1 MKLLNRALLAA
12 LLASGAV
19 GVAVA
24 KDKPAAAP
32 AVAPGGADQKNIS
45 KPGRAAIV
53 NIQKLQTAGD
63 QAGALAAIRAA
74 RAAGGLNETDRF
86 YLAQTELST
95 GQALKDDA
103 VMEEALRESVATSFL
118 PADQRAKYV
127 QNLGALAYKR
137 KDYAAATTAF
147 EQYIQLR
154 PDDADAI
161 LNLALLYGDY
171 KQNDKAIATL
181 EKAIAAKTAKGEAAP
196 EIWYRQRLKVAFDN
210 KLGPQTS
217 AASLA
222 LIAAYPKPEN
232 WNLLL
237 NIYRDGQ
244 ANDDQLTLDAMRL
257 MRAVG
262 GLGPEREYEEYAS
275 VAIEKG
281 LPGEAKAVLDEGTA
295 AKKIGTKPIDKE
307 LYASANKN
315 LAADKASLP
324 GLERDAAKAPTGK
337 GPLATGDA
345 FYGYGN
351 YAKAADMY
359 RIAVSKGGVDANT
372 ANLRLG
378 AALAMAGD
386 KAGATTAFQAVT
398 SGPRAPLA
406 QFWLIKV
413 NGKA

>member
-1 MKLLNRALLAA
+1 MKAYNRALLAA
-12 LLASGAV
+12 LLASGMTGAV
-19 GVAVA
+19 IA
-24 KDKPAAAP
+24 KEKPAAAP

-45 KPGRAAIV
+45 KGARAAIV
-53 NIQKLQTAGD
+53 NIQKLTAAGD

-74 RAAGGLNETDRF
+74 RATAGMNETDRF
-86 YLAQTELST
+86 FLAQTELGV

-103 VMEEALRESVATSFL
+103 VIEEALKESIATSFL
-118 PADQRAKYV
+118 PSDQRAKYV
-127 QNLGALAYKR
+127 QSLGAIAYKR
-137 KDYAAATTAF
+137 KDYVAATAAF

-181 EKAIAAKTAKGEAAP
+181 ERAIAAKSAKGEVAP
-196 EIWYRQRLKVAFDN
+196 EVWYRQRLKIAFDN
-210 KLGPQTS
+210 KMGPQTTS
-217 AASLA
+217 AALA
-222 LIAAYPKPEN
+222 LIAAYPKSEN
-232 WNLLL
+232 WNLLI

-244 ANDDQLTLDAMRL
+244 GNDDQLTLDSYRL

-262 GLGPEREYEEYAS
+262 ALGPEREYEEYAS
-275 VAIEKG
+275 VAVEKG

-315 LAADKASLP
+315 LATDKAALP
-324 GLERDAAKAPTGK
+324 GLERDAPKAPNGK
-337 GPLATGDA
+337 NALATGDA

-351 YAKAADMY
+351 YAKAAEMY
-359 RIAVSKGGVDANT
+359 KLALSKGGVDAST

-378 AALAMAGD
+378 ASLAMAGD
-386 KAGATTAFQAVT
+386 KAGAATALQAVT
-398 SGPRAPLA
+398 TGPRAQLA
-406 QFWLIKV
+406 QFWLVKV

>member
-1 MKLLNRALLAA
+1 MKSYNRALMAA
-12 LLASGAV
+12 LLASGMTGAV
-19 GVAVA
+19 VA
-24 KDKPAAAP
+24 KEKPAAAA
-32 AVAPGGADQKNIS
+32 AVPPGGADQKNIS
-45 KPGRAAIV
+45 KGGRAAIV
-53 NIQKLQTAGD
+53 NIQKLQAAGD

-74 RAAGGLNETDRF
+74 RATGGLNDTDRF
-86 YLAQTELST
+86 YLAQTQL
-95 GQALKDDA
+95 GAAQALKDDA
-103 VMEEALRESVATSFL
+103 ALEEALKESVATSFL
-118 PADQRAKYV
+118 PTDQRAKYV

-137 KDYAAATTAF
+137 KDYTAATAAF

-181 EKAIAAKTAKGEAAP
+181 EKAIAAKTAKGEVAP
-196 EIWYRQRLKVAFDN
+196 EVWYRQRLKIAFDN
-210 KLGPQTS
+210 KMAAQTTS
-217 AASLA
+217 ASLA
-222 LIAAYPKPEN
+222 LIAAYPKPDN
-232 WNLLL
+232 WNLMI

-244 ANDDQLTLDAMRL
+244 ANDDQLTLDSMRL

-262 GLGPEREYEEYAS
+262 ALGPEREYEEYAS
-275 VAIEKG
+275 VAVEKG

-295 AKKIGTKPIDKE
+295 AKKIGNKPIDKE

-315 LAADKASLP
+315 LAADKAALP
-324 GLERDAAKAPTGK
+324 GLERDAPKAANGK
-337 GPLATGDA
+337 AALGTGDA

-351 YAKAADMY
+351 YAKAAEMY
-359 RIAVSKGGVDANT
+359 KLAGTKGGVDAAT

-378 AALAMAGD
+378 ASLAMAGD
-386 KAGATTAFQAVT
+386 KAGAATALQMVTT
-398 SGPRAPLA
+398 GPRAQLA

>member
-1 MKLLNRALLAA
+1 MKSYNRALLAA
-12 LLASGAV
+12 LLASGITGAV
-19 GVAVA
+19 VA
-24 KDKPAAAP
+24 KEKPAAAA
-32 AVAPGGADQKNIS
+32 AVPPGGADQKNIS
-45 KPGRAAIV
+45 KGGRAAIV
-53 NIQKLQTAGD
+53 NIQKLQAAGD

-74 RAAGGLNETDRF
+74 RATGGLNDTDRF
-86 YLAQTELST
+86 YLAQTQL
-95 GQALKDDA
+95 GAAQALKDDA
-103 VMEEALRESVATSFL
+103 ALEEALKESVATSFL
-118 PADQRAKYV
+118 PPDQRAKYV

-137 KDYAAATTAF
+137 KDYTAATAAF

-181 EKAIAAKTAKGEAAP
+181 EKAIAAKTAKGEVAP
-196 EIWYRQRLKVAFDN
+196 EVWYRQRLKIAFDN
-210 KLGPQTS
+210 KMAAQTTS
-217 AASLA
+217 ASLA
-222 LIAAYPKPEN
+222 LIAAYPKPDN
-232 WNLLL
+232 WNLMI

-244 ANDDQLTLDAMRL
+244 ANDDQLTLDSMRL

-262 GLGPEREYEEYAS
+262 ALGPEREYEEYAS
-275 VAIEKG
+275 VAVEKG

-295 AKKIGTKPIDKE
+295 AKKIGNKPIDKE

-315 LAADKASLP
+315 LAADKAALP
-324 GLERDAAKAPTGK
+324 GLERDAPKAANGK
-337 GPLATGDA
+337 AALGTGDA

-351 YAKAADMY
+351 YAKAAEMY
-359 RIAVSKGGVDANT
+359 KLAGTKGGVDAAT

-378 AALAMAGD
+378 ASLAMAGD
-386 KAGATTAFQAVT
+386 KAGAATALQMVTT
-398 SGPRAPLA
+398 GPRAQLA